1 MLWFRVVAGLYA
13 LGILPVFVFCGMAL
27 SGDFAASRSH
37 YQQLRHPYLEAMK
50 TAILWPFYF
59 GVVAAGFRDDIN
71 RLLGR

>member
-1 MLWFRVVAGLYA
+1 MLWFRVAAGLYA
-13 LGILPVFVFCGMAL
+13 LGILPVFMFCGMAL
-27 SGDFAASRSH
+27 SGDFAVSKSH
-37 YQQLRHPYLEAMK
+37 YQQLRHPYLEAIK